1 MLVFWKENLVFLAVP
16 KTGTTAIEGAL
27 SPHAA
32 IIFRDP
38 PILKHVP
45 LYRYRRFVEPLL
57 DKAGD
62 ASRLETL
69 AVIRHPLDWLS
80 SWYRYRHREE
90 LIGQPNSTRNLSF
103 DEFVLEFCKRTPASF
118 AAVGSQAKF
127 LTDTEDGPGV
137 THLFQY
143 ENQRGLIAFL
153 ENRLQR
159 KIDLPLKNVSPKID
173 LSILPSTVSKLEKS
187 RDEEFEMWEN
197 AAHEA
202 PFG

>member
-1 MLVFWKENLVFLAVP
+1 M
-16 KTGTTAIEGAL
+16 
-27 SPHAA
+27 
-32 IIFRDP
+32 
-38 PILKHVP
+38 
-45 LYRYRRFVEPLL
+45 
-57 DKAGD
+57 
-62 ASRLETL
+62 ETL

-103 DEFVLEFCKRTPASF
+103 DEFVLEFCKGTPASF

-153 ENRLQR
+153 ENRPQR
-159 KIDLPLKNVSPKID
+159 KIDLPLKNLSPKID

-187 RDEEFEMWEN
+187 RVEEFEMWEN
-197 AAHEA
+197 AAYEA
-202 PFG
+202 QFG